1 MQPPPNPVIKTARI
15 PDRNALPEL
24 LALAAAAFAILLG
37 GLVKGAVGLGA
48 PLVAVPV
55 LAAIY
60 GVKTAIAVMTVP
72 LIVSNIWQ
80 IWTYRATI
88 EGRAM
93 LKLLLVGCIG
103 GVVLGTLLLG
113 LLPEAWLAFFL
124 ALMLFVYLALALAKP
139 SWMLAQPLAQKLA
152 LPIGLVTGTLQGA
165 AGLSTPVGAT
175 FIHAQRLGREAQV
188 FAASAMFFTLSTTQI
203 IALVG
208 IEVMTVELAA
218 FSVAALVPIM
228 LGVWLGQ
235 YLGARVGRK
244 TFERLTLAVILA
256 VALGLLAQ
264 SLPEILA

>member
-1 MQPPPNPVIKTARI
+1 MAF
-15 PDRNALPEL
+15 
-24 LALAAAAFAILLG
+24 LAPAAAALAILLG
-37 GLVKGAVGLGA
+37 GLVKGAIGLGA

-93 LKLLLVGCIG
+93 LKGLLAGCVL
-103 GVVLGTLLLG
+103 GVVAGTLLLG
-113 LLPEAWLAFFL
+113 LLPEAWLGLFL
-124 ALMLFVYLALALAKP
+124 AIMLFVYLGLALSRPGWALTQAAARL
-139 SWMLAQPLAQKLA
+139 MA
-152 LPIGLVTGTLQGA
+152 LPIGFVTGLLQGA

-188 FAASAMFFTLSTTQI
+188 FAASAMFFTLSATQI
-203 IALVG
+203 VALASIDVMTEALV
-208 IEVMTVELAA
+208 LLSA
-218 FSVAALVPIM
+218 AALVPMM

-235 YLGARVGRK
+235 YLGGRFSRK
-244 TFERLTLAVILA
+244 AFERLTLLVIFAVG
-256 VALGLLAQ
+256 VGLLLQ
-264 SLPEILA
+264 SLPEL

>member
-1 MQPPPNPVIKTARI
+1 VIEFLV
-15 PDRNALPEL
+15 P
-24 LALAAAAFAILLG
+24 AAAGVAILLG
-37 GLVKGAVGLGA
+37 GLIKGAIGLGA

-60 GVKTAIAVMTVP
+60 GVKIAIGVMTVP

-93 LKLLLVGCIG
+93 IRLLLAGCVG
-103 GVVLGTLLLG
+103 GVILGTLLLG
-113 LLPEAWLAFFL
+113 LLPEAWLALFL
-124 ALMLFVYLALALAKP
+124 ALMLFVYLGLALSRP
-139 SWMLAQPLAQKLA
+139 SWALAQPLAQKLA
-152 LPIGLVTGTLQGA
+152 VPIGLVTGTLQGA

-203 IALVG
+203 IALFA
-208 IEVMTVELAA
+208 IDLMTIELAA
-218 FSVAALVPIM
+218 FSATALVPMM

-235 YLGARVGRK
+235 YLGGRISRK
-244 TFERLTLAVILA
+244 TFERLTLLVILC
-256 VALGLLAQ
+256 VALSLVAQ
-264 SLPEILA
+264 SVPDL